1 MSKSVLVV
9 DTPDCCG
16 RCRLLYWGYPFECSY
31 THNVIHVDSLCS
43 HREKCCPLRPLPERM
58 TADLYYGKTDYICD
72 WEERSCGYNECLDD
86 ILRETDN

>member
-16 RCRLLYWGYPFECSY
+16 RCRLLYRGYPLECSY

-43 HREKCCPLRPLPERM
+43 HREKDCPLKPLPE
-58 TADLYYGKTDYICD
+58 KK
-72 WEERSCGYNECLDD
+72 NFDD
-86 ILRETDN
+86 IYSSRRSNVDEIIGWNKCLAEITGGVVHEN